1 MSVAT
6 YLFTANIIVWTGIA
20 GYVVFLASRSATLEK
35 RVRQLE
41 LLGADNDE
49 S

>member
-6 YLFTANIIVWTGIA
+6 SLFTANIIVWVGIA
-20 GYVVFLASRSATLEK
+20 GYVVFLATRSSTLEK

-41 LLGADNDE
+41 LLGVDNGE